1 MKALVV
7 YLATLTPTAIA
18 FTGSGGS
25 SRCGNGVISK
35 SRIGRSW
42 SNSGSRS
49 SSSSSTWLRVASIS
63 EQTAPYKPP
72 PPPQKDPPSDD
83 ALTKLVAESSVM
95 EFVPVSLADRATGFA
110 SMAVACAFVGAADL
124 VPAPLRMLLAS
135 VLIFANFEYVFH
147 RWVMHSDRNEFEE
160 YQRLHITHHVETN
173 RDMTLEDGAESD
185 PRHIYFSAATTFAS
199 IVISTLGLGMLNG
212 IFHLN
217 FAATPLE
224 AVLDTTATSALIALF
239 HTLYWQT
246 LHGDIHEY
254 YTDPQSGLKRA
265 NFLSMESP
273 YTRWVV
279 ENHVGHHVLR
289 GKGNYNIVFPGP
301 DYLWGT
307 CFVNSEANT
316 RR

>member
-1 MKALVV
+1 M
-7 YLATLTPTAIA
+7 
-18 FTGSGGS
+18 
-25 SRCGNGVISK
+25 C
-35 SRIGRSW
+35 
-42 SNSGSRS
+42 
-49 SSSSSTWLRVASIS
+49 
-63 EQTAPYKPP
+63 
-72 PPPQKDPPSDD
+72 
-83 ALTKLVAESSVM
+83 
-95 EFVPVSLADRATGFA
+95 
-110 SMAVACAFVGAADL
+110 
-124 VPAPLRMLLAS
+124 
-135 VLIFANFEYVFH
+135 
-147 RWVMHSDRNEFEE
+147 HSD
-160 YQRLHITHHVETN
+160 
-173 RDMTLEDGAESD
+173 EDV
-185 PRHIYFSAATTFAS
+185 R
-199 IVISTLGLGMLNG
+199 
-212 IFHLN
+212 
-217 FAATPLE
+217 TP
-224 AVLDTTATSALIALF
+224 AYTVTARSKCDGTRKNPIALF